1 MTFTKIV
8 PAAPPVARF
17 GEVFVF
23 FEIRSYMDHGK
34 AIRVEIGGVPE
45 APDFFFKSDKFCPSF
60 FENSTNF
67 SKFVEFSKNS
77 GASGQ
82 TRRGAPP
89 PQSSRAADLV
99 SKKSKDGQNPLGL
112 GWAKRQ
118 QVVLHCIHAP

>member
-1 MTFTKIV
+1 MLDTFPNNQTSDTRRQSPRLGWEGNNLTFTKIV

-23 FEIRSYMDHGK
+23 FENRPYMDHGK

-45 APDFFFKSDKFCPSF
+45 APEF
-60 FENSTNF
+60 FENSEKKN
-67 SKFVEFSKNS
+67 SEFSKNS

-99 SKKSKDGQNPLGL
+99 SKKSKTV
-112 GWAKRQ
+112 K
-118 QVVLHCIHAP
+118 IHQD